1 MELEDKSLEEIF
13 NYFIEIIKRTRKNGY
28 TKKQT
33 IACLIDLHINAL
45 NVLEQIGDNEKEQI
59 KIKAML
65 YDCLKKREE
74 TKLKILFSEPEGGK
88 P

>member
-1 MELEDKSLEEIF
+1 MELEDKSLEGVL
-13 NYFIEIIKRTRKNGY
+13 NYFIKIIKKTQKNGY

-59 KIKAML
+59 KIKAMI

-74 TKLKILFSEPEGGK
+74 AKLRLLSELEGGK
-88 P
+88 L